1 MKCPHCGLDIIKPSY
16 KFCPSCHEPV
26 NNVQTESH
34 ETQTKSFGNDD
45 NDIWR
50 SSGATFG
57 QAEAESTKFF
67 RNPFRRRPKNE
78 VPDEN
83 DIKVVKNK
91 IVWSLSA
98 GEIARR
104 INIDEFENFS
114 NVKGVYIQEGVKAL
128 LIVDGDKVLEFTSGL
143 YYLAGRIERSVSLVR
158 RIFDFFRGRRE
169 GESEHDRD
177 MRRNRLDIALQSLK
191 GNSVVEVILIS
202 DGYVPVVLNTVDK
215 NGTRV
220 FAPYIIPT
228 RISNLEMGVSLNMQ
242 ITDYL
247 QFATNY
253 LGRSRTFRIADLQ
266 DLIKDIVGNE
276 LKRIFANTDIQSTV
290 IPADM
295 ESMAKNSIK
304 NSVNMNLFGMEVMHV
319 VDVTMNNEDFMRFRE
334 LEHKLYCSQ
343 NELEYLIRTNTFRNR
358 LQDEKNAQIIREAKS
373 EEELRYALQQVNKD
387 SLLHDDE
394 FAAFVDLLESQRRLR
409 EATTAE
415 EEHEAMLR
423 IQKNR
428 LVADDDFEVLR
439 NEMYHRQINRDEVD
453 QILLIQSEG
462 RIDAERIDRDSMLD
476 IRRIRREQEKEGA
489 QHEADSQKQQHEFE
503 TESRGWGQDEKRLGH
518 NIHMDDVKGEYQSRV
533 DDRDIERKGKYS
545 DFAHGERVRD
555 WEQGKKEQR
564 DTIDTD
570 DYATGKKL
578 DRAKQAQDLAMS
590 GMERMREMN
599 MREEELRHKQEMEK
613 GAQELLGKEKEYQHE
628 ERQKA
633 LDATILEAK
642 GKLSAE
648 QLTAEKL
655 QDMDRDAQIEFAKT
669 LSSFKE
675 MELLQKSTDEKIAI
689 YEKLAD
695 MSRQYAESNTKDQKD
710 LMEKMM
716 RMMQDAMHT
725 NADVAKTAVDGHNAN
740 LNAQFDAMGK
750 MYAHRINEVTSD
762 KEEYR
767 EESHSNRDYARHTA
781 DTAMHYTTEANR
793 GHSAAEAMSG
803 MASSEKVRM
812 FIVQGMG
819 TFSLENVLSMI
830 GLGKIMPY
838 TRVSVDG
845 EEYAAGF
852 HPDLRDKLLEKYGR
866 KCPHCGKGIG
876 FEGEGCPECG
886 NTI

>member
-16 KFCPSCHEPV
+16 KFCPSCKKPV
-26 NNVQTESH
+26 NNVRAESH
-34 ETQTKSFGNDD
+34 ETKTESFGNSD
-45 NDIWR
+45 NEVWR

-57 QAEAESTKFF
+57 QSEAESAKFF

-91 IVWSLSA
+91 IVWSLTA

-104 INIDEFENFS
+104 INIDEFDNFS

-202 DGYVPVVLNTVDK
+202 DGYIPVVLNTVDK

-242 ITDYL
+242 ITDYRL
-247 QFATNY
+247 FATNY

-276 LKRIFANTDIQSTV
+276 LKRLFANTDIQSTV
-290 IPADM
+290 IPAEM
-295 ESMAKNSIK
+295 ESQAKSSIK
-304 NSVNMNLFGMEVMHV
+304 GVVNINLHGMEVMHV

-373 EEELRYALQQVNKD
+373 EEELRYALQQVNND

-409 EATTAE
+409 EAKTAE
-415 EEHEAMLR
+415 DEHEAMLR

-428 LVADDDFEVLR
+428 LVADDDFEVLK
-439 NEMYHRQINRDEVD
+439 NEMYHRQLNRDEVD
-453 QILLIQSEG
+453 QILRIQSG
-462 RIDAERIDRDSMLD
+462 RRIESEKIEASKLLD
-476 IRRIRREQEKEGA
+476 IQYIRSRQEVEGA
-489 QHEADSQKQQHEFE
+489 QFDAFRQEQEHGHEAERSEWE
-503 TESRGWGQDEKRLGH
+503 QDEGRLEH
-518 NIHMDDVKGEYQSRV
+518 DILMDDRAGQYGEKV
-533 DDRDIERKGKYS
+533 DDRTINRMGKFS
-545 DFAHGERVRD
+545 DFARGERARD

-564 DTIDTD
+564 DTIDTA
-570 DYATGKKL
+570 DYAAGKNL

-642 GKLSAE
+642 SKLSAE

-655 QDMDRDAQIEFAKT
+655 KDMDREAQIEFAKT

-675 MELLQKSTDEKIAI
+675 MEFLQKSTDEKIAL
-689 YEKLAD
+689 YEKLAE
-695 MSRQYAESNTKDQKD
+695 MSKQYAESNTKDQKD

-716 RMMQDAMHT
+716 QMMQNAMHT

-740 LNAQFDAMGK
+740 LNAQFDTMGK
-750 MYAHRINEVTSD
+750 IYANRINEVTSD

-767 EESHSNRDYARHTA
+767 RESHGNRDYAQHTA

-793 GHSAAEAMSG
+793 GHSAAEAMKG

-819 TFSLENVLSMI
+819 SFSLENILAMI